1 MKCQYCKAVLPSRD
15 NNPTYPFCSKRCKM
29 ADLGRWFG
37 GEYVLS
43 RPVNP
48 ETDREAFEALVL
60 AAPGEENV

>member
-1 MKCQYCKAVLPSRD
+1 
-15 NNPTYPFCSKRCKM
+15 M